1 MKYQE
6 INGDLIE
13 LSRKGKFDIIAH
25 GCNCFNTQT
34 KGIALSMAKTFH
46 TDTFTLENK
55 FLQGDIRKL
64 GSIDA
69 EEFQVSSMSIVPKE
83 FTGPTTSELK
93 YDLTVI
99 NCYTQFRYGKGLQLD
114 YEALTLCLRKI
125 NHIYKGLTIG
135 LPKIGA
141 GLAGGDWNKIKT
153 IIQTELKDMSSVIIV
168 CK

>member
-1 MKYQE
+1 MKYKE
-6 INGDLIE
+6 VNGDLIQPA
-13 LSRKGKFDIIAH
+13 LSGHFNVIAH
-25 GCNCFNTQT
+25 GCNCFNTQA
-34 KGIALSMAKTFH
+34 KGIALSMAKTFR
-46 TDTFTLENK
+46 TDTFPLEDKSLKGN
-55 FLQGDIRKL
+55 IRKL
-64 GSIDA
+64 GCIDA
-69 EEFQVSSMSIVPKE
+69 KEFQVSTMSIASNE
-83 FTGPTTSELK
+83 FTGFTPSELK

-99 NCYTQFRYGKGLQLD
+99 NCYTQFRYGKGVHLD

-168 CK
+168 HK